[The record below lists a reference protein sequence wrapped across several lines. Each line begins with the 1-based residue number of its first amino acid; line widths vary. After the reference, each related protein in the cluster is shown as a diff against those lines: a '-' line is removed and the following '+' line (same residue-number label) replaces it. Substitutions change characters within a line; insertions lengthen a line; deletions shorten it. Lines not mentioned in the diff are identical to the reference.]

1 MELELDDI
9 RTIVDGCLER
19 WFKRVLGLVLGSAV
33 IGVIAYDVL
42 GMSVRGSAIA
52 GIVAVWVGAGM
63 QEEWKGLKQHQ
74 SIREA
79 LDGPLT
85 WRERATW
92 KFVRRVISLTIVWGL
107 LILCILWVSADF

>member
-1 MELELDDI
+1 MDFEPNDI
-9 RTIVDGCLER
+9 RTIIDGCLER

-33 IGVIAYDVL
+33 IGVIGYDVL
-42 GMSVRGSAIA
+42 GLSVRGSVIA
-52 GIVAVWVGAGM
+52 GICLMWAGAGIR
-63 QEEWKGLKQHQ
+63 EEWKGLKQHQ

-107 LILCILWVSADF
+107 LILFILWVSG